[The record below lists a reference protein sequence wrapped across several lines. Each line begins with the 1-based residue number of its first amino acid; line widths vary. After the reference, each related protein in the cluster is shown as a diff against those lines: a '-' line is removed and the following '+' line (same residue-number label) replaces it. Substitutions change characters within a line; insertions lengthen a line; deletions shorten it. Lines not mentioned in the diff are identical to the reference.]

1 MKKVV
6 ITLFAVAISGSTFL
20 GLYVGTA
27 QSRPQY
33 FGEFRKM
40 YVKPDG
46 SDDEKMFAKEVAE
59 AKCFVCHV
67 PGKTKEERNS
77 YGKELAKA
85 IKPADW
91 EAGKKWPGETDKAKI
106 DEALKKVADMHVDPN
121 DPKSP
126 TFGDLIKS
134 GKLPAGDAK

>member
-1 MKKVV
+1 MKKLV
-6 ITLFAVAISGSTFL
+6 ITLFAVVVSGSTFL
-20 GLYVGTA
+20 GLVVGTA

-33 FGEFRKM
+33 FGEFKKL

-46 SDDEKMFAKEVAE
+46 SDDEKMFAKEVTE

-67 PGKTKEERNS
+67 AGKTKEERNS

-91 EAGKKWPGETDKAKI
+91 DASKKYPGETDKAKI
-106 DEALKKVADMHVDPN
+106 AEALKKVADIHVDPN

-126 TFGDLIKS
+126 TYGDLIKS
-134 GKLPAGDAK
+134 GKLPGADAK